1 MPRLEGMTETIA
13 GIAIPDTKLAREAT
27 DLVQEAADRVLYHH
41 SRRVYLF
48 GRLKARH
55 RGLAVDPELAYV
67 GAMFHD
73 LGLTAR
79 YGRTDQRF
87 EIDGADLAREFL
99 LDHGRTPAE
108 ARAVWLAIALHTTP
122 GVVEHLEPEVAV
134 VTLGVESDV
143 LGFGLDEI
151 TPEDRAAVVAAHERP
166 GFKENILRRFA
177 DGMKDRPDTT
187 FGTMND
193 DVLAHFVPGFTR
205 SDFVEIIRGS
215 VWPD

>member
-1 MPRLEGMTETIA
+1 MTEIIA
-13 GIAIPDTKLAREAT
+13 GIAVPDTGLARAAT
-27 DLVQEAADRVLYHH
+27 DLVREAADPVLYHH
-41 SRRVYLF
+41 SRRVFLF
-48 GRLKARH
+48 GSLKARH
-55 RGLAVDPELAYV
+55 RGLDADPELAYV

-73 LGLTAR
+73 LGLTER
-79 YGRTDQRF
+79 YRRTDQRF
-87 EIDGADLAREFL
+87 EVDGADLARDFL
-99 LDHGRTPAE
+99 LAHGRTAQE

-122 GVVEHLEPEVAV
+122 GIVEHLEPEVAL
-134 VTLGVESDV
+134 VTLGVETDV

-151 TPEDRAAVVAAHERP
+151 AAEDRAAVVAAHERP

-177 DGMKDRPDTT
+177 DGMQDRPDTT

-215 VWPD
+215 LWRD